1 MQHLYPDL
9 GIDLGERA
17 YGADCRLYIEG
28 HGVNWP
34 VIRATLFDEFV
45 VAHTLGWWAK
55 VCPHSDLCSMW
66 LVSVALIT
74 VTIVRVRSCHYAA
87 GMVSPETQDVLCS
100 VELSGA
106 QWIFL
111 TPRCTAGADHSGPCA
126 AVGAVNWF

>member
-1 MQHLYPDL
+1 MQHLYPEL

-55 VCPHSDLCSMW
+55 VHFQSDLQYVPGVC
-66 LVSVALIT
+66 
-74 VTIVRVRSCHYAA
+74 RSDQSLYNLL
-87 GMVSPETQDVLCS
+87 Q
-100 VELSGA
+100 ELLLS
-106 QWIFL
+106 
-111 TPRCTAGADHSGPCA
+111 C
-126 AVGAVNWF
+126 

>member
-1 MQHLYPDL
+1 MQHLYPEL

-55 VCPHSDLCSMW
+55 VCPHNDLQYVPSACRSGQN
-66 LVSVALIT
+66 LY
-74 VTIVRVRSCHYAA
+74 RVIQELPLSC
-87 GMVSPETQDVLCS
+87 
-100 VELSGA
+100 
-106 QWIFL
+106 
-111 TPRCTAGADHSGPCA
+111 
-126 AVGAVNWF
+126 

>member
-1 MQHLYPDL
+1 MQHLYPEL

-55 VCPHSDLCSMW
+55 VCPHSD
-66 LVSVALIT
+66 
-74 VTIVRVRSCHYAA
+74 
-87 GMVSPETQDVLCS
+87 SPVC
-100 VELSGA
+100 A
-106 QWIFL
+106 QCL
-111 TPRCTAGADHSGPCA
+111 LL
-126 AVGAVNWF
+126 